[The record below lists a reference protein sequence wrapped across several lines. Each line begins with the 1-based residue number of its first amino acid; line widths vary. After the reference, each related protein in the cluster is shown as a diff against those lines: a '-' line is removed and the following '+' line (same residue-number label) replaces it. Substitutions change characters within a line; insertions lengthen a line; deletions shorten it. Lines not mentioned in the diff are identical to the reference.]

1 MGQWY
6 GFALPTQRLELTFQ
20 PCRSAPKHHL
30 HLHDYVVGRHRC
42 ERRRRARAVHASL
55 MLACAAITLLLS
67 FHVYL
72 TLSAQTTIEFYGNR
86 VKSFR
91 ARRRGEVWSNPY
103 DQGMRRNW
111 EQVSKPAQHSL
122 CIAEGAFA
130 VAQVFGTMHPLLSIL
145 PARRKPGAHP
155 SCLIYICHM
164 ARGELKPHSPSYC
177 SVATVPRGTELARPA
192 PGGGGARAGCA
203 GIMNFI

>member
-1 MGQWY
+1 M
-6 GFALPTQRLELTFQ
+6 
-20 PCRSAPKHHL
+20 
-30 HLHDYVVGRHRC
+30 
-42 ERRRRARAVHASL
+42 HASL
-55 MLACAAITLLLS
+55 ILASAAITLLLS

-111 EQVSKPAQHSL
+111 EQVSKPAQHSS

-145 PARRKPGAHP
+145 PARRKPGAHA
-155 SCLIYICHM
+155 SCLVYTTWH
-164 ARGELKPHSPSYC
+164 E
-177 SVATVPRGTELARPA
+177 
-192 PGGGGARAGCA
+192 
-203 GIMNFI
+203 MN